1 MVNWEDREYV
11 NPRKRIFKNLD
22 TGETLNLEIQEDSSN
37 ILKESSTPLTAHNL
51 NLMQTEMIEE
61 CGVIVSSTEP
71 TKAKAKMW
79 IDNDNKTVYLK
90 NSEGTYEEF
99 YKEKQSNI
107 LYSNEEGSSGDITLS
122 EAVSNYEYI
131 EVYYKVGT
139 SFFFAKAYAEDGKNV
154 VLNAYEWNEDRVHFR
169 TKTINI
175 SGTSLKVNRRG
186 LIELY
191 NNQIN
196 FVSTDNSIFITKVV
210 GINKIL

>member
-11 NPRKRIFKNLD
+11 NPCKRIFKNLD

-71 TKAKAKMW
+71 AKTKAKMW

-139 SFFFAKAYAEDGKNV
+139 SFFFTKAYAVDGKNV

-196 FVSTDNSIFITKVV
+196 FVSTDNSIFVTKVV